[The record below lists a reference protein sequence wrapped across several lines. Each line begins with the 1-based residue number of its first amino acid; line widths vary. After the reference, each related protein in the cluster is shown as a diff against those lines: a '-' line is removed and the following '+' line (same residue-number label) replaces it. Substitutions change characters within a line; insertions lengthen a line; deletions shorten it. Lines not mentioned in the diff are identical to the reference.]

1 MPAYQGTDVTLNTYM
16 DVKPK
21 KILLA
26 DDDPE
31 DQEILEDAIRQL
43 EPVAEM
49 HMVENG
55 KEVLEFLEH
64 CSDRELPELII
75 LDYKMPVLN
84 AVEVLEHINQAS
96 RLKSIPKVV
105 WSSSRQPE
113 HVQNCMEKGAAS
125 YFVKPNKLSELTK
138 IAEQML
144 AFCR

>member
-1 MPAYQGTDVTLNTYM
+1 MG
-16 DVKPK
+16 VKPK

-31 DQEILEDAIRQL
+31 DQEILEDAIRKL
-43 EPVAEM
+43 EPVAQM
-49 HMVENG
+49 HMMENG
-55 KEVLEFLEH
+55 KEVLEFLAH
-64 CSDRELPELII
+64 CPDRELPELII

-84 AVEVLEHINQAS
+84 AVEVLELINQAS

-125 YFVKPNKLSELTK
+125 YFVKPNKLSELTR

-144 AFCR
+144 AYCRE